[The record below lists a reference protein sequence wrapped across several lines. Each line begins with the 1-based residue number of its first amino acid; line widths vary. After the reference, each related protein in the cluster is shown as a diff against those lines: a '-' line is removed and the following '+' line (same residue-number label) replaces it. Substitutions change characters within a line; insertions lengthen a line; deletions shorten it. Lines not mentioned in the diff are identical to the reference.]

1 MRRAFAIVAFA
12 AATAGLPALAQTPVP
27 GLGGVWTLDRSA
39 SELSKDIGFNPTWA
53 SAAAT
58 DRGSSGSGGS
68 TGGSSRGRGGRGG
81 GGGGQSAPPF
91 AARAESYDDSRRL
104 QLLNSDARNPSARLT
119 IVDTPAAVTFTNEL
133 GQSRTV
139 HPDGHQESI
148 EIEGVPVAVT
158 AKRDGD
164 KLVIVYHAE
173 KDRDVRYTYEV
184 DPATPRLM
192 VDIQFLEHGTTGDKA
207 RRVYQSG
214 MAGNTTA
221 TAADRGSTPPPAG
234 GGAPRPAAPTP
245 EPFDQRPG
253 AELKGLTSIGVL
265 VEDLSATAVSCG
277 LNRDAIEAA
286 IAKQLSAG
294 GFTVRRNS
302 DEDTYVYVNI
312 MTSSM
317 AGGMC
322 VSRYDAFLYTQATA
336 RVSYRDQPVL
346 VQVSLMHRGGIGSS
360 AQSAHASA
368 VVRGLEGFIDVF
380 TTQIHDANK

>member
-1 MRRAFAIVAFA
+1 MRRAFAIVALA
-12 AATAGLPALAQTPVP
+12 AATAGLPALAQTPAP

-91 AARAESYDDSRRL
+91 SARAESYDDSRRL
-104 QLLNSDARNPSARLT
+104 QLLNSNARNPPARLT

-139 HPDGHQESI
+139 HPDGRQESI
-148 EIEGVPVAVT
+148 EIEGVPVGVT
-158 AKRDGD
+158 AKRDGE

-184 DPATPRLM
+184 EQAPPRLS
-192 VDIQFLEHGTTGDKA
+192 VEIQFLEHGNGDKA
-207 RRVYQSG
+207 TRVYQSG
-214 MAGNTTA
+214 LAANTTTA
-221 TAADRGSTPPPAG
+221 AADRAPASPPAG
-234 GGAPRPAAPTP
+234 GGAPAPAVPAT
-245 EPFDQRPG
+245 EKFDQRPG

-286 IAKQLSAG
+286 ISKKLTAG

-302 DEDTYVYVNI
+302 DDDTYVYVNI

-346 VQVSLMHRGGIGSS
+346 VQVSLIHRGGIGSS

-368 VVRGLEGFIDVF
+368 VIRGLEGYLDLFI
-380 TTQIHDANK
+380 TQIHDANK